1 MKWAQWSGVLA
12 VAALLLAVGCEES
25 TSPEEPTPV
34 SPPAPPSNLQ
44 ALSVDDS
51 TVRLKWSPSPS
62 ESNSRFGGY
71 ELRVYNDANGS
82 FVGKTRLQRS
92 PTDITGL
99 RSGTVYRFE
108 LYATWADTTRD
119 TARSRTAAVVRWS
132 PATRYTT
139 FADGSPIRLYET
151 DSRFPSGLDLEGPD
165 GRPRALTVRD
175 GNEWDLC
182 LDTRGGSYDIGSPR
196 LSTYNIT
203 NPRRTLIDTL
213 RLKDPKYLAVDSLNQ
228 VFETEA
234 FGATTL
240 AEALAEL
247 QQPASG
253 LSHHPAYA
261 GRQLGEGLREGGCP
275 GEHPARVGARPLRG
289 AGDLLPEDAE
299 RALCTASTA
308 REALGGSDD
317 SDSDRAQAGGGV
329 APLEPVQM
337 PRFPDRG
344 RGFLRRK
351 VLADAVFL
359 RALECVG

>member
-25 TSPEEPTPV
+25 TSPEEP
-34 SPPAPPSNLQ
+34 PPAPPSNLQ

-71 ELRVYNDANGS
+71 ELRVYNDADGS
-82 FVGKTRLQRS
+82 FVRKERLQRS
-92 PTDITGL
+92 PTDIPEL

-119 TARSRTAAVVRWS
+119 TARSLTAAVVRWS

-240 AEALAEL
+240 AEALANFNN
-247 QQPASG
+247 Q
-253 LSHHPAYA
+253 
-261 GRQLGEGLREGGCP
+261 R
-275 GEHPARVGARPLRG
+275 
-289 AGDLLPEDAE
+289 
-299 RALCTASTA
+299 
-308 REALGGSDD
+308 
-317 SDSDRAQAGGGV
+317 
-329 APLEPVQM
+329 
-337 PRFPDRG
+337 
-344 RGFLRRK
+344 RGFLIILRTQDGNWAK
-351 VLADAVFL
+351 VFVKADAQGNIL
-359 RALECVG
+359 RGSAPDRYVELEISYQKTPNVPYALPAPPGKLSEVPTIRIQTVRKQVAE

>member
-1 MKWAQWSGVLA
+1 M
-12 VAALLLAVGCEES
+12 
-25 TSPEEPTPV
+25 
-34 SPPAPPSNLQ
+34 
-44 ALSVDDS
+44 
-51 TVRLKWSPSPS
+51 
-62 ESNSRFGGY
+62 
-71 ELRVYNDANGS
+71 VYNDANGS
-82 FVGKTRLQRS
+82 FVGKARLQRS

-213 RLKDPKYLAVDSLNQ
+213 RLKDSTYLAVDSLNQ

-240 AEALAEL
+240 AEALANFNK
-247 QQPASG
+247 Q
-253 LSHHPAYA
+253 
-261 GRQLGEGLREGGCP
+261 R
-275 GEHPARVGARPLRG
+275 
-289 AGDLLPEDAE
+289 
-299 RALCTASTA
+299 
-308 REALGGSDD
+308 
-317 SDSDRAQAGGGV
+317 
-329 APLEPVQM
+329 
-337 PRFPDRG
+337 
-344 RGFLRRK
+344 RGFLIILRTQDGNWAK
-351 VLADAVFL
+351 VFVKADAQGNIL
-359 RALECVG
+359 RGSAPDRYVELEISYQKTPNVPYALPAPPGKLSEVPTIRIQTVRKQVAE

>member
-62 ESNSRFGGY
+62 ESNPRFGGY
-71 ELRVYNDANGS
+71 ELMVYNDATGS

-151 DSRFPSGLDLEGPD
+151 ASRFPSGLDLEGPD

-182 LDTRGGSYDIGSPR
+182 LDTRGGDYEIDSPG
-196 LSTYNIT
+196 LSSYNIT

-240 AEALAEL
+240 AEAL
-247 QQPASG
+247 
-253 LSHHPAYA
+253 
-261 GRQLGEGLREGGCP
+261 RNFNNLR
-275 GEHPARVGARPLRG
+275 
-289 AGDLLPEDAE
+289 
-299 RALCTASTA
+299 
-308 REALGGSDD
+308 
-317 SDSDRAQAGGGV
+317 
-329 APLEPVQM
+329 
-337 PRFPDRG
+337 
-344 RGFLRRK
+344 RGFLIILRTQDGNWAK
-351 VLADAVFL
+351 VFVKADAQGNIL
-359 RALECVG
+359 RGSAPDRYVELEISYQKTPNVPYALPAPPGKLSEVPTIRIQTVRKQVAE

>member
-1 MKWAQWSGVLA
+1 MKWTQWSGVLA

-25 TSPEEPTPV
+25 TSPEEP
-34 SPPAPPSNLQ
+34 PPAPPSNLQ

-62 ESNSRFGGY
+62 ESDSRFGGY
-71 ELRVYNDANGS
+71 ELMVYNDATAS
-82 FVGKTRLQRS
+82 FVGKGRLQRS

-108 LYATWADTTRD
+108 LYATWADTTRG

-151 DSRFPSGLDLEGPD
+151 DSRLPSGLDLEGPD

-182 LDTRGGSYDIGSPR
+182 LDTRWGSYDIASPR
-196 LSTYNIT
+196 LSSYNIT

-240 AEALAEL
+240 AEALANFNN
-247 QQPASG
+247 Q
-253 LSHHPAYA
+253 
-261 GRQLGEGLREGGCP
+261 R
-275 GEHPARVGARPLRG
+275 
-289 AGDLLPEDAE
+289 
-299 RALCTASTA
+299 
-308 REALGGSDD
+308 
-317 SDSDRAQAGGGV
+317 
-329 APLEPVQM
+329 
-337 PRFPDRG
+337 
-344 RGFLRRK
+344 RGFLIILRTQDGNWAK
-351 VLADAVFL
+351 VFVKADAQGNIL
-359 RALECVG
+359 RGSAPDRYVELEISYQKTPNVPYALPAPPGELSEVPTIRIQTVRKQVAE

>member
-1 MKWAQWSGVLA
+1 
-12 VAALLLAVGCEES
+12 
-25 TSPEEPTPV
+25 
-34 SPPAPPSNLQ
+34 
-44 ALSVDDS
+44 
-51 TVRLKWSPSPS
+51 
-62 ESNSRFGGY
+62 
-71 ELRVYNDANGS
+71 VYNDATGS

-139 FADGSPIRLYET
+139 FADGSPIRIYET
-151 DSRFPSGLDLEGPD
+151 DSQFPSGLDLEGPD

-182 LDTRGGSYDIGSPR
+182 LDTRGGDYEIDSPG
-196 LSTYNIT
+196 LSSYNIT

-240 AEALAEL
+240 AEA
-247 QQPASG
+247 
-253 LSHHPAYA
+253 
-261 GRQLGEGLREGGCP
+261 R
-275 GEHPARVGARPLRG
+275 ARFNNQR
-289 AGDLLPEDAE
+289 
-299 RALCTASTA
+299 
-308 REALGGSDD
+308 
-317 SDSDRAQAGGGV
+317 
-329 APLEPVQM
+329 
-337 PRFPDRG
+337 
-344 RGFLRRK
+344 RGFLIILRTQDGNWAK
-351 VLADAVFL
+351 VFVKADAQGNIL
-359 RALECVG
+359 RGSGSDRYVELEISYQKTPNVPYALPAPPGKLSEVPTIRIQTVRKQVAE